1 MWSEFALNL
10 LIEFVGVGHFR
21 NQTHDDLSSQRKIG
35 PQRGV
40 AKFLQR
46 KPAKLFDLPGG
57 FTKRITREINRLERA
72 QQSMRLIGR
81 RLQFHLCGQL
91 QQET

>member
-35 PQRGV
+35 PQCGV
-40 AKFLQR
+40 TKFLQR
-46 KPAKLFDLPGG
+46 EPTEFFSLPSE
-57 FTKRITREINRLERA
+57 FTKRITREINRL
-72 QQSMRLIGR
+72 
-81 RLQFHLCGQL
+81 
-91 QQET
+91 